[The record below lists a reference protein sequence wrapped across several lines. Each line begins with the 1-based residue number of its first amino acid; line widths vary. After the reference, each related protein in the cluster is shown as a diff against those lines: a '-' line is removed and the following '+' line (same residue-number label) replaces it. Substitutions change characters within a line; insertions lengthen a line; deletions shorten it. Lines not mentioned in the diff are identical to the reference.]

1 MSTLRDYFPA
11 TTAHRH
17 SPQQPVHSVS
27 GPNLLPVSPRRSH
40 SSLPS
45 IGSSTRDGMT
55 TAASFSVP
63 RYLRHASLYE
73 GRFETVPRL
82 LVDEGV
88 PAFDEM
94 STSLSGKGKG
104 RASLSLALGV
114 GDSMASTSAS
124 TSARSSGANNSSSV
138 PPILLPTCWDADD
151 RCSLLEITSDRMG
164 VSFAG
169 SAKYGDRDAA
179 AIRANRPVPPQAGI
193 YYYEVTILDKGV
205 SGYIGIGLSHRT
217 VSLSRLP
224 GWEDKSYGYH
234 ADDGRAFCSQGTGEP
249 FGPTFT
255 TGDVIGC
262 GVDWTGAGPP
272 VTDKERSGLRG
283 AAAKEAAANG
293 GGGRAF
299 FTKNGEFIGYAFCNL
314 QGKLYPTVGLR
325 TPNEAVRVD
334 FGNEPFRFD
343 IEGLVLERKRTIL
356 SRLASTPLASTT
368 FLPSPAPPIPALLP
382 PTPQDRLH
390 ETLQAVISAYLVHHG
405 YAETARAFTEQ
416 ISEERIERAQGLL
429 PSSAPAAKPSTS
441 ASTDSDDLVASIAAS
456 SALRNEIRQA
466 ALSGT
471 GAERALA
478 LVQEHY
484 PTALADDAD
493 GRDEDGGVLFRMRC
507 RVFVEKVVEWS
518 RANRDPAAM
527 ESDGADNVSMDGVS
541 GAAET
546 ITLDSLLALG
556 QSLHAQYS
564 ADPRPV
570 VRAELQ
576 AVLGLMAYR
585 DPENE
590 ATGRTR
596 ELVGKAERE
605 KVADELNRAVLRA
618 ANLPPVPA
626 LEALYRHASA
636 TIQLAGDV
644 GCGSAAMVDVRS
656 EVLGDLTGA

>member
-1 MSTLRDYFPA
+1 
-11 TTAHRH
+11 
-17 SPQQPVHSVS
+17 
-27 GPNLLPVSPRRSH
+27 
-40 SSLPS
+40 
-45 IGSSTRDGMT
+45 
-55 TAASFSVP
+55 
-63 RYLRHASLYE
+63 
-73 GRFETVPRL
+73 
-82 LVDEGV
+82 
-88 PAFDEM
+88 
-94 STSLSGKGKG
+94 
-104 RASLSLALGV
+104 
-114 GDSMASTSAS
+114 
-124 TSARSSGANNSSSV
+124 
-138 PPILLPTCWDADD
+138 
-151 RCSLLEITSDRMG
+151 MG

-179 AIRANRPVPPQAGI
+179 AIRANRPVPPQAAV
-193 YYYEVTILDKGV
+193 YFYEVTILDKGV

-272 VTDKERSGLRG
+272 VTEKERSGLRG
-283 AAAKEAAANG
+283 AAAKEAAAKG

-325 TPNEAVRVD
+325 TPNEAIRVN

-343 IEGLVLERKRTIL
+343 IEGFVRERKRTIV
-356 SRLASTPLASTT
+356 SRLASTPLASTC

-390 ETLQAVISAYLVHHG
+390 DTLQAVISAYLVHHG

-416 ISEERIERAQGLL
+416 ISEERLERAQGLL
-429 PSSAPAAKPSTS
+429 PSTTFTTSSSAPASN
-441 ASTDSDDLVASIAAS
+441 DSDDLVASIAAS
-456 SALRNEIRQA
+456 SALRSEIRQA
-466 ALSGT
+466 ALSGA

-484 PTALADDAD
+484 PTAFADDAD
-493 GRDEDGGVLFRMRC
+493 AREEDGGMLFKLRC
-507 RVFVEKVVEWS
+507 RVFLEKVLEWS
-518 RANRDPAAM
+518 RASRDPAAM
-527 ESDGADNVSMDGVS
+527 ESEGPDGV
-541 GAAET
+541 AMDEEAET
-546 ITLDSLLALG
+546 IRLDSLLTLG

-596 ELVGKAERE
+596 ELGGKAERE

-636 TIQLAGDV
+636 SIRLAGDV
-644 GCGSAAMVDVRS
+644 GCGSAAMVDMWS